1 MILKYK
7 TTTKDTNEERW
18 NYIDGIAE
26 ASTFVKDGTVCVEI
40 TKEDK
45 SSFILAVYEEIFL
58 LNDSGRTIEKI
69 RV

>member
-18 NYIDGIAE
+18 NYIDGIVE

-45 SSFILAVYEEIFL
+45 SCFTLAVYEETFL
-58 LNDSGRTIEKI
+58 LNDSGRTIEKV